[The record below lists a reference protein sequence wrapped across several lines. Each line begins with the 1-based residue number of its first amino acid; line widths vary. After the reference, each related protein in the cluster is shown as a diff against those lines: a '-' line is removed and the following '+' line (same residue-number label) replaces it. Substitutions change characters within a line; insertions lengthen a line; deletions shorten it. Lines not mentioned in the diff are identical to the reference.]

1 MAANKSHSKEEDK
14 TPTMVELVP
23 DESAD
28 PSKLKSGEI
37 DISQFSEAEQET
49 YRKYGRLPEGS
60 AAAVKK
66 REQKK
71 QFDSADYFMAAEKAK
86 AEAGAEG
93 QHPPVPKKVAPHL
106 RKGLR

>member
-1 MAANKSHSKEEDK
+1 MAANKSHSKEDDK

-28 PSKLKSGEI
+28 PSKQKSGEI
-37 DISQFSEAEQET
+37 DISQFSEAEQEQ

-66 REQKK
+66 RENKK

-86 AEAGAEG
+86 AEAGGG
-93 QHPPVPKKVAPHL
+93 QHPPAPKKVAPHL